1 MGLDSD
7 ARAYGL
13 IDYCY
18 KCFVHAKS
26 MHLHTHLVGVI
37 KPSTFLHISSKIL
50 LIGDKFLQLAATNCN
65 GAAKVNTQSPFS
77 QMIWYAKKR
86 CSLGTFWLMMKN
98 HNDRKR
104 FQSS

>member
-77 QMIWYAKKR
+77 QMIWYLQRSDVRWAH
-86 CSLGTFWLMMKN
+86 SG
-98 HNDRKR
+98 
-104 FQSS
+104 